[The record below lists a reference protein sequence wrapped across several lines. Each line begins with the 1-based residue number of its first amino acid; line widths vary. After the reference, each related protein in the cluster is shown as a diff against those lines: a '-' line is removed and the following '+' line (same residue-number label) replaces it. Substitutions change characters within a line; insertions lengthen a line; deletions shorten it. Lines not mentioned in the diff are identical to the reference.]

1 MSLPPLDSPQRALSN
16 GSSATA
22 KFRIFRPPFPKT
34 EGTPH
39 ISNYFAAHSIPYFI
53 SQMRTTYMALLNAK
67 VRSRLKHAI
76 IRKFKHM
83 ATKAGNCYT
92 THSFILLFLLTENS
106 DIYL

>member
-1 MSLPPLDSPQRALSN
+1 MSLPPLDSPQQALSN
-16 GSSATA
+16 GSSAIA
-22 KFRIFRPPFPKT
+22 KFQIFRPPFPKT

-76 IRKFKHM
+76 IGKFKHM